1 MRRLR
6 AHEAGEVEST
16 LGAEINGA
24 WYSDPLP
31 TREDAAK
38 FEAALKSL
46 RDSRSPLF
54 TEYTTGLPPV
64 PWRGW
69 NARVDEPVVSERYSR
84 VGPFSSSG
92 SVSDPVRRR
101 RFSDSRGPEGVF
113 RRSSGVGAKRRK
125 DEAMWS
131 RYAGRSYGNVLV
143 LALLIVL
150 VLAVVGVSVLLGRD
164 DRGRVLELFDFP
176 GAEALDEERGI
187 IEDADR
193 VVWKSCVFD
202 ERVDESTGSVGS
214 AVEVEVD
221 GVIRGY
227 FVHFRD
233 VC

>member
-1 MRRLR
+1 
-6 AHEAGEVEST
+6 
-16 LGAEINGA
+16 
-24 WYSDPLP
+24 
-31 TREDAAK
+31 
-38 FEAALKSL
+38 
-46 RDSRSPLF
+46 
-54 TEYTTGLPPV
+54 
-64 PWRGW
+64 
-69 NARVDEPVVSERYSR
+69 
-84 VGPFSSSG
+84 
-92 SVSDPVRRR
+92 
-101 RFSDSRGPEGVF
+101 
-113 RRSSGVGAKRRK
+113 
-125 DEAMWS
+125 MWS
-131 RYAGRSYGNVLV
+131 RYAGRSYGDFVV

-202 ERVDESTGSVGS
+202 GRVDESTGSVGS